1 MGETEKQ
8 EEDLVGE
15 HEKEDE
21 GRARTVQ
28 GEQQG
33 AGGNA
38 WLKFLRE
45 MCRRSQS
52 AQHLP
57 VSGFAARNSS
67 GQEEREEQ
75 RDTSTEETLLLPP

>member
-1 MGETEKQ
+1 MRETEKQ

-21 GRARTVQ
+21 GRARIAL
-28 GEQQG
+28 GELE
-33 AGGNA
+33 GGGGSM

-45 MCRRSQS
+45 VCRRSQR

-57 VSGFAARNSS
+57 VSGFAA
-67 GQEEREEQ
+67 
-75 RDTSTEETLLLPP
+75 